1 MYLIV
6 GLGNPGRK
14 YMHTR
19 HNVGFDVVEVLSQKY
34 DIPIQ
39 RLRCKAAVGEGT
51 IRGQRVALAQPQTF
65 MNLSGE
71 SVVQLCNW
79 YKPENDHLIVV
90 FDDVDLPEGKLRFR
104 TSGSAI
110 SPSEASPAKTKPYCS
125 QGIISRSPSRT
136 RRSSSVKKTLSMY
149 MPPCL
154 RLHIKSAL
162 FSANVCLCPASSGA
176 GSPAFQSRVCPREL
190 PSGRR
195 PDYIY

>member
-90 FDDVDLPEGKLRFR
+90 FDEVDLPEGKLRFR
-104 TSGSAI
+104 TSGSAGTHNGMRNI
-110 SPSEASPAKTKPYCS
+110 IYLLGREDFPRLRVGIGRPPEGWDMKDWVLAGYNTPELRQTMFDAYMGAADVIAELIANGVEPARQLLAKINGK
-125 QGIISRSPSRT
+125 
-136 RRSSSVKKTLSMY
+136 
-149 MPPCL
+149 
-154 RLHIKSAL
+154 
-162 FSANVCLCPASSGA
+162 
-176 GSPAFQSRVCPREL
+176 
-190 PSGRR
+190 
-195 PDYIY
+195 

>member
-6 GLGNPGRK
+6 GLGNRGRK

-79 YKPENDHLIVV
+79 YKPEDDQLIVV
-90 FDDVDLPEGKLRFR
+90 YDDVDLPEGKLRFR
-104 TSGSAI
+104 PSGSAGTHNGMRNI
-110 SPSEASPAKTKPYCS
+110 IYLLGRDDFPRFRVGIGRPPEHWDLKDYVLTGYETKDQRETMFNAFNAAADAVIEYIRGGADGARNCL
-125 QGIISRSPSRT
+125 SR
-136 RRSSSVKKTLSMY
+136 L
-149 MPPCL
+149 
-154 RLHIKSAL
+154 
-162 FSANVCLCPASSGA
+162 
-176 GSPAFQSRVCPREL
+176 
-190 PSGRR
+190 
-195 PDYIY
+195 

>member
-39 RLRCKAAVGEGT
+39 KLRCKAAVGEGR

-79 YKPENDHLIVV
+79 YKPEDDQLIVV
-90 FDDVDLPEGKLRFR
+90 YDDVDLPEGKLRFR
-104 TSGSAI
+104 PSGSAGTHNGMRNI
-110 SPSEASPAKTKPYCS
+110 VYLLGRDNFPRVRVGIGRPAPGWDMKDWVLATYDTPELRQTMFDAYLNAADVIAELIES
-125 QGIISRSPSRT
+125 GPDAARDL
-136 RRSSSVKKTLSMY
+136 LSK
-149 MPPCL
+149 L
-154 RLHIKSAL
+154 GNK
-162 FSANVCLCPASSGA
+162 
-176 GSPAFQSRVCPREL
+176 
-190 PSGRR
+190 
-195 PDYIY
+195 